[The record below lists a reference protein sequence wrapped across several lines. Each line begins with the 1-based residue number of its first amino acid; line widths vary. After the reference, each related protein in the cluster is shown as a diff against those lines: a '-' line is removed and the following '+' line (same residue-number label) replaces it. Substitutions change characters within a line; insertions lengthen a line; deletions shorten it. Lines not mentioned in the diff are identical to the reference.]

1 MNIFNRILIVSRMT
15 PDCRTAVHCGLSLAR
30 KYHAKLQVL
39 HLVSNPFDMKVI
51 NVPELFAEG
60 DVKNY
65 LNIHQEAKEELD
77 KVLQK
82 EIRDGFPIKVMISS
96 QDPVEEIVKVVKA
109 EKIDLIVMLAHEE
122 GRIEH
127 TLFGGE
133 KDAITRRMPCSIL
146 LVKKEPGPVI
156 W

>member
-51 NVPELFAEG
+51 NVPELFTEG

-65 LNIHQEAKEELD
+65 LNLQQEAKEELD

-96 QDPVEEIVKVVKA
+96 QDPVEEIVKVVKV

-146 LVKKEPGPVI
+146 LVKKEPGPVN